1 MIAPN
6 TVTGDGPM
14 HCGRRGC
21 SRRYQLYEHLFCMF
35 CVLGFQLASNQIW
48 ISGWILPHFDIRTI
62 SVASKLKKL
71 QIFLYY

>member
-21 SRRYQLYEHLFCMF
+21 SRRYQLYEHFFACF
-35 CVLGFQLASNQIW
+35 ASVQLAV
-48 ISGWILPHFDIRTI
+48 SGWILPHFDVRTI
-62 SVASKLKKL
+62 SVA
-71 QIFLYY
+71 